1 MNILYVDT
9 IAGISGDMTLGAMI
23 AAGVS
28 VDDLR
33 TEIAKLGLKGVEI
46 DARHVKRNG
55 ITAVK
60 VDVVISAPSD
70 HHRHLKDIVAI
81 IDGSGLA
88 SRVKDNAKK
97 IFLEVAKAE
106 SAVHGIAMEK
116 VHFHE
121 VGALDSIVDIVGCA
135 IGLEL
140 LGIDRVY
147 TSPVKLGSG
156 GFVDTQHG
164 KLPLPGPATMEILKG
179 YPVVLTDI
187 PFELTTP
194 TGAAIVKAMSSGVIA
209 SEKLRV
215 NAIGYGSGTHEIPLV
230 PNLLRLM
237 VGEMIDETERDEL
250 LIIET
255 NIDNMNPEIYP
266 YVMEKMMEAGAH
278 DVCLVPVVMK
288 KGRSGILLS
297 AMVDRE
303 NEEKVTEVLFR
314 ETTTLGVRI
323 YPVQRRKLRREEIE
337 FLSSFGVIRGKSVV
351 RSWGRRVMPE
361 FEECRRISRE
371 RNIPLGEV
379 YRILE
384 KEMNS

>member
-1 MNILYVDT
+1 
-9 IAGISGDMTLGAMI
+9 
-23 AAGVS
+23 
-28 VDDLR
+28 
-33 TEIAKLGLKGVEI
+33 
-46 DARHVKRNG
+46 
-55 ITAVK
+55 
-60 VDVVISAPSD
+60 
-70 HHRHLKDIVAI
+70 
-81 IDGSGLA
+81 
-88 SRVKDNAKK
+88 
-97 IFLEVAKAE
+97 
-106 SAVHGIAMEK
+106 MEK

-135 IGLEL
+135 IGLDL

-156 GFVDTQHG
+156 GFVETQHG

-209 SEKLRV
+209 SEKIRV
-215 NAIGYGSGTHEIPLV
+215 NAIGYGSGTHEIPMV

-278 DVCLVPVVMK
+278 DVCLIPVVMK

-303 NEEKVTEVLFR
+303 KEEKVTEVLFR

-323 YPVQRRKLRREEIE
+323 YPVQRRKLHREEIE

-351 RSWGRRVMPE
+351 RSWGKRVMPE
-361 FEECRRISRE
+361 YEECRRISRE